1 MGMKPP
7 IFVRK
12 LSTQERKALQD
23 GLRSSNA
30 FVLRRCQ
37 MLLASARGEIAPR
50 IAENLGCGEQTVR
63 NAIHEFNEKGLRS
76 LTPGSSRPKEV
87 HAAFDE
93 ERAEVLRELLHR
105 SPREFGKQSSF
116 WTLED
121 AAHISFEQG
130 LTNKRVSGET
140 IRATLKRLGVRWERA
155 KRWIES
161 PDAEYERKKGLSR
174 G

>member
-1 MGMKPP
+1 MDMKPP

-12 LSTQERKALQD
+12 LSTEERKALED
-23 GLRSSNA
+23 GLRSSDA

-37 MLLASARGEIAPR
+37 ILLASARGEIAPQ
-50 IAENLGCGEQTVR
+50 IAENLGCAQQTVR
-63 NAIHEFNEKGLRS
+63 NAIHEFNEKGLKS

-93 ERAEVLRELLHR
+93 EGAEALRELLHR
-105 SPREFGKQSSF
+105 SPREFGKERTL

-121 AAHISFEQG
+121 TAHISFEQG
-130 LTNKRVSGET
+130 LTPKRVSGET

-155 KRWIES
+155 KGWIES
-161 PDAEYERKKGLSR
+161 PDPEYERKKGLSR

>member
-1 MGMKPP
+1 MKPP

-12 LSTQERKALQD
+12 LSTEERKALED

-37 MLLASARGEIAPR
+37 ILLASARGEIAPR
-50 IAENLGCGEQTVR
+50 IAENLGCGQQTVR
-63 NAIHEFNEKGLRS
+63 NAIHEFNDRGLKS
-76 LTPGSSRPKEV
+76 LTPGSSRPKEL
-87 HAAFDE
+87 HSAFDE
-93 ERAEVLRELLHR
+93 EGAEALRELLHR
-105 SPREFGKQSSF
+105 SPREFGKESTL

-121 AAHISFEQG
+121 TAQISFEQG
-130 LTNKRVSGET
+130 LTHKRVSGET
-140 IRATLKRLGVRWERA
+140 IRATLKRLGVRWEKA

-161 PDAEYERKKGLSR
+161 PDPEYERKKGLSR

>member
-1 MGMKPP
+1 MDMKPP

-12 LSTQERKALQD
+12 LSTQERKALED

-37 MLLASARGEIAPR
+37 ILLASARGQIAPR
-50 IAENLGCGEQTVR
+50 IAENLGCGQQTVR
-63 NAIHEFNEKGLRS
+63 NAIHEFDERGLKS

-93 ERAEVLRELLHR
+93 ERAEALRELLHR
-105 SPREFGKQSSF
+105 SPREFGKQSNL

-130 LTNKRVSGET
+130 LTHKRVSGET

-161 PDAEYERKKGLSR
+161 PDPEYERKKGFSR

>member
-1 MGMKPP
+1 MKPP

-12 LSTQERKALQD
+12 LSTHERKALED

-37 MLLASARGEIAPR
+37 ILLASARGQIAPR
-50 IAENLGCGEQTVR
+50 IAENLGCAQQTVR
-63 NAIHEFNEKGLRS
+63 NAIHEFNEKGLKS

-87 HAAFDE
+87 HAAFDQE
-93 ERAEVLRELLHR
+93 ASEALRELLHR
-105 SPREFGKQSSF
+105 SPREFGKESSL

-121 AAHISFEQG
+121 AAHISFERG

-140 IRATLKRLGVRWERA
+140 IRATLERLGVRWERA
-155 KRWIES
+155 KRWIDEN
-161 PDAEYERKKGLSR
+161 PDPEYERKKGLSR